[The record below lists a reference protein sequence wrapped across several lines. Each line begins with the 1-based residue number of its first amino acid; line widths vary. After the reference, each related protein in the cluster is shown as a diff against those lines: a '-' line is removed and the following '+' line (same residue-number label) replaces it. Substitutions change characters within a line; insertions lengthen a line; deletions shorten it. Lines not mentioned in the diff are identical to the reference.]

1 MSTAVTLPSDRDRA
15 ALVNPRSSEATAIE
29 QSRAIAEVQA
39 AVVVARQNPRDL
51 DRAEAEVKRSC
62 GRLAVANRA
71 FYAVPNRGQ
80 GASVHLARELARI
93 WGNLDYGVRE
103 LRRDDAAG
111 ESEMQAWAWDQE
123 TNVRSTRSFI
133 QPHAKSTKKGR
144 VALTDLNDVYLNNQN
159 TGARAVRE
167 CIFTVLPDWFISE
180 AEDVCRTTIR
190 DGEGTPLGDRIASA
204 VRAFAER
211 FGISAK
217 HLEDYAKKPQAD
229 WTPDDLANLQTVYTS
244 ITREGISPDEY
255 FSSVSATRVTAD
267 EITGSKG

>member
-1 MSTAVTLPSDRDRA
+1 MSTDVTLPSDR

-39 AVVVARQNPRDL
+39 AVVVARQNPRNL
-51 DRAEAEVKRSC
+51 DRAEAEMRRSC

-80 GASVHLARELARI
+80 GASVHLARELARV
-93 WGNLDYGVRE
+93 WGNIDYGVRE

-133 QPHAKSTKKGR
+133 QPHARMKGKTR
-144 VALTDLNDVYLNNQN
+144 QALTDLNDIYLGNQN

-167 CIFTVLPDWFISE
+167 CIFTVLPDWFVAE
-180 AEDVCRTTIR
+180 AEDVCRATIR
-190 DGEGTPLGDRIASA
+190 DGEGTPLADRVAGA
-204 VRAFAER
+204 VSKFAEQ
-211 FGISAK
+211 FGISQK
-217 HLEDYAKKPQAD
+217 RLEDYVGKPKGN
-229 WTPDDLANLQTVYTS
+229 WTPDDLASLTTVYTS
-244 ITREGISPDEY
+244 ISREGINPDEY
-255 FSSVSATRVTAD
+255 FPKGTDRVTAG
-267 EITGSKG
+267 EITGGSQ